1 MYACLCCHSK
11 HRYIQLAAAK
21 LNDEECLVFYNQL
34 REYLNDD
41 LPGTL
46 EEEFRERLKIQ

>member
-1 MYACLCCHSK
+1 MYACLCCQSK

-21 LNDEECLVFYNQL
+21 LNDEECLQFYHEL

-46 EEEFRERLKIQ
+46 EQEFRERLKIQ